1 MLKRGS
7 TTVARIVLLGVVA
20 LVAAGPAQAKVA
32 PAPSGL
38 KLYQPPKNLGSYQH
52 GDLIWARKVANPLP
66 QASRTWT
73 LLYRSTSLRGKAIG
87 VSGFVMLPKGKPP
100 KHGWPVVSWAHGTS
114 GIADSCAP
122 SRNPKG
128 PYTFYAAP
136 QFGAWLK
143 AGYAIANTDYEG
155 LGTPGVHPY
164 LVGRS
169 EGRGVVDI
177 VRASRQLDGRLAR
190 RYVIAGHSQGGHAAL
205 FAAALAPKWA
215 PELRLRGVAAYAPAS
230 HLDLLSRAL
239 PSFTTPSGLSGLA
252 ALIMRG
258 FPAVYPQIKP
268 SEIASDR
275 ALALLPQVDKIC
287 LGELNGPSAF
297 GGIAP
302 AELVRP
308 GVDLEP
314 LNKLLAQQNPNLKIG
329 VPILLAQ
336 GLSDGT
342 VFPFMTNQLDGELR
356 ARKEKVEYLT
366 YPGIEHVGI
375 VGAADA
381 ATQKFFKSRLR

>member
-1 MLKRGS
+1 MVRLALLFVVAFVAAAPAADAKVPKAPHGLQLYKPPANLKRY
-7 TTVARIVLLGVVA
+7 A
-20 LVAAGPAQAKVA
+20 
-32 PAPSGL
+32 
-38 KLYQPPKNLGSYQH
+38 H
-52 GDLIWARKVANPLP
+52 GDLIWARRVENPLP

-100 KHGWPVVSWAHGTS
+100 KRGWPVVSWAHGTS
-114 GIADSCAP
+114 GIADRCAP
-122 SRNPKG
+122 SRDPDG
-128 PYTFYAAP
+128 PYTAYAAP

-205 FAAALAPKWA
+205 FAAALAPKRA

-239 PSFTTPSGLSGLA
+239 PSFTSTSGLSGLA
-252 ALIMRG
+252 ALVLRG
-258 FPAVYPQIKP
+258 VSSVYPQIKP
-268 SEIASDR
+268 RQIASER
-275 ALALLPQVDKIC
+275 ALALLPQVDKVC
-287 LGELNGPSAF
+287 LAALNGASAF

-302 AELVRP
+302 ADLVRP
-308 GVDLEP
+308 GADLEP
-314 LNKLLAQQNPNLKIG
+314 LIKRLARQNPDLKIA

-336 GLSDGT
+336 GLADTT
-342 VFPFMTNQLDGELR
+342 VLPPLTEQLDGELR
-356 ARKEKVEYLT
+356 ARRNRVRYLT
-366 YPGIEHVGI
+366 YPEVEHVGI
-375 VGAADA
+375 VSAADE
-381 ATQKFFKSRLR
+381 ATRRFFKARLK